1 MAAATAGW
9 GVARVDS
16 SAGDEAEVLRLGLSY
31 FFLLRKFTI
40 IYMLQRKCNPT
51 SLTKICRDDS

>member
-16 SAGDEAEVLRLGLSY
+16 SAGDEAEVLRLGLS
-31 FFLLRKFTI
+31 FFVLLQ
-40 IYMLQRKCNPT
+40 IYNNLHASEKM
-51 SLTKICRDDS
+51 